1 MEYKQITIGGVTMT
15 EYSLHLERE
24 YSRPVL
30 RYRSGQA
37 SPVIRYHREALL
49 EVFGW
54 PYDEAMAQ
62 FPFYDLDNDDLQY
75 LIDDY

>member
-1 MEYKQITIGGVTMT
+1 MEYRQTTIDGVTMID
-15 EYSLHLERE
+15 

-30 RYRSGQA
+30 
-37 SPVIRYHREALL
+37 RYHREALL

-54 PYDEAMAQ
+54 PYDEDMAQ

>member
-1 MEYKQITIGGVTMT
+1 MEYSQC
-15 EYSLHLERE
+15 SSLERD
-24 YSRPVL
+24 YSCPV
-30 RYRSGQA
+30 
-37 SPVIRYHREALL
+37 VRYHREALL